1 MSSSLI
7 SISLSTRSF
16 SQIYRQS
23 EMLCSQK
30 SKMVSITALHSPTGT
45 VISRETSTP
54 FLIAA
59 TLGDHV
65 ISVCSLS
72 NLHGPPGIRIGWLVT
87 KSSGLQ
93 ETFLAAKE
101 QTSVSGSV
109 LDE

>member
-1 MSSSLI
+1 
-7 SISLSTRSF
+7 
-16 SQIYRQS
+16 
-23 EMLCSQK
+23 
-30 SKMVSITALHSPTGT
+30 MVSITALHSPTGT
-45 VISRETSTP
+45 VISRETLDQFVTLTKDRGCLLLVDETYRDITYSTP